1 MFGKNKR
8 YIENVT
14 FVQPRKG
21 EVYFY
26 TPIAYSIN
34 LRDSK
39 ESGEKQ
45 VFRDSDLALA
55 GKLKLIFEREKMT
68 WFKIKEE
75 KSTTPEKEEHFFA
88 LYYYP
93 HRLVESRANS
103 SDEKATLQEIKQL
116 FDFIV
121 TEEQIRFA
129 EVQRAKSPSA
139 YAPFTKEPKQES
151 ESEPKKEY
159 EAVSIVAA
167 GPSEES
173 EAIPAET
180 TSEKQ
185 QTGPAQTTS
194 VDSPNG

>member
-1 MFGKNKR
+1 MFGKSKR
-8 YIENVT
+8 QIKNVT

-26 TPIAYSIN
+26 TPIAYATN
-34 LRDSK
+34 LDSK
-39 ESGEKQ
+39 ENGGKQ
-45 VFRDSDLALA
+45 VFTDSDLALA

-75 KSTTPEKEEHFFA
+75 KSTTPQKEEHFFA

-93 HRLVESRANS
+93 HRLVESRANA

-129 EVQRAKSPSA
+129 DVQRTKSPSA
-139 YAPFTKEPKQES
+139 YAPFTKEPN
-151 ESEPKKEY
+151 
-159 EAVSIVAA
+159 
-167 GPSEES
+167 EES
-173 EAIPAET
+173 EAEPKVESEAVSLVVAEPGEEQVIPAATEEKKPET
-180 TSEKQ
+180 EGQSSQEPTRE
-185 QTGPAQTTS
+185 
-194 VDSPNG
+194 